1 MSKVPVKVMMTV
13 YRKDLLLP
21 AKEQRRRPRGD
32 SARRQLLLLGIKQK
46 AAKPL
51 PGHCRRER

>member
-21 AKEQRRRPRGD
+21 AL
-32 SARRQLLLLGIKQK
+32 QLAFPPIIQLVKSMSQG
-46 AAKPL
+46 
-51 PGHCRRER
+51 GE